1 MLNSIKTE
9 DQRMTVEIGMDCIMP
24 GIEIANNILYDA
36 WEEFF
41 GNVPQQ
47 SISALEAEHL
57 GRILYAAFNMTY
69 NAIREYHLM
78 LGHYD
83 LDTVERFMEN
93 AEHITKTIEAKK
105 AIEIARKN
113 NASMTS
119 RRQ

>member
-57 GRILYAAFNMTY
+57 GCNFGIKGPNESWAQRIGPGNCL
-69 NAIREYHLM
+69 
-78 LGHYD
+78 
-83 LDTVERFMEN
+83 
-93 AEHITKTIEAKK
+93 TKTQGCAKLK
-105 AIEIARKN
+105 DNVYSLTPARCWKE
-113 NASMTS
+113 
-119 RRQ
+119 